1 MSTTNNSGHNSKPS
15 RTRIRS
21 SDLMTSMYSPKD
33 QRVRSADEAETGTV
47 VYTVNGKEDDK
58 DPDGKPVLLDLEYE
72 DGSKLL
78 AERRDE
84 AYAKVVVSDDR
95 NRYYV
100 KQGPNGK
107 LFNPVGLYQEGNV
120 NRKRAGESQWKY
132 REVNKKVFDLYT
144 QFLKT
149 KNVAWLTNAERE
161 VV

>member
-1 MSTTNNSGHNSKPS
+1 MSEHNNKPS

-21 SDLMTSMYSPKD
+21 SDMMSSMYSPKD
-33 QRVRSADEAETGTV
+33 QRVRSADEAEEGTI
-47 VYTVNGKEDDK
+47 VYTIFGKHDDV
-58 DPDGKPVLLDLEYE
+58 DQDGKPILSDLQYE
-72 DGSKLL
+72 DDSQLI

-84 AYAKVVVSDDR
+84 AYAKVVVSEDR

-100 KQGPNGK
+100 KQGPHGK
-107 LFNPVGLYQEGNV
+107 LFNPVGLYQEGKIS
-120 NRKRAGESQWKY
+120 RKRAGESQWKY

-149 KNVAWLTNAERE
+149 KNTAWLTNAERE

>member
-1 MSTTNNSGHNSKPS
+1 MSEHNNKPS

-21 SDLMTSMYSPKD
+21 SDLMSSMYSPKE
-33 QRVRSADEAETGTV
+33 QKVRSADVEEPGTI
-47 VYTVNGKEDDK
+47 VYTIFGKHDDV
-58 DPDGKPVLLDLEYE
+58 DNEGKPTLSNVEYE
-72 DGSKLL
+72 GESPLL
-78 AERRDE
+78 AERRDD
-84 AYAKVVVSDDR
+84 AYAKVVVSEDR

-107 LFNPVGLYQEGNV
+107 LFNPVGLYQEGKV
-120 NRKRAGESQWKY
+120 TRKRAGESQWKF

-149 KNVAWLTNAERE
+149 KNIAWLTNAERE